1 MKAIFLLKL
10 LISRCELCRFS
21 IEEQSEECA
30 FSGRSD
36 FSRNGRGKNREKMNS
51 ERKKEEKRELSEMNH
66 KIFMNIISENS
77 CIINGNSC

>member
-1 MKAIFLLKL
+1 
-10 LISRCELCRFS
+10 
-21 IEEQSEECA
+21 
-30 FSGRSD
+30 
-36 FSRNGRGKNREKMNS
+36 MNS